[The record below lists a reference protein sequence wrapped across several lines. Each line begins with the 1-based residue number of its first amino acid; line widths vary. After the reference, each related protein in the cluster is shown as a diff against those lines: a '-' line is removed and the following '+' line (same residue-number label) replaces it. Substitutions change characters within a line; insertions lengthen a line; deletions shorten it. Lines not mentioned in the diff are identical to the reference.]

1 MSWRRPLRDA
11 RHDARH
17 DARRHDPGS
26 PGDHKSA
33 AGYDWAGD
41 GGCDA
46 PANPGHGASQSAIG
60 PNIAPDAAHLA
71 AHFNALVE
79 QHAAK
84 LLGVAA
90 AIVGMADAEDVVQEA
105 IVRAWQAWPTLR
117 DREAFSA
124 WLLRITVNVG
134 RDWLRGRF
142 GTHRRLTEPFGD
154 AEAEVGPALFA
165 DDPGASD
172 HAAALDLRRAIS
184 QLAGELRVVVA
195 LRYYAGLD
203 ATEIGNALG
212 MPSATVRTR
221 LRRALRVLRE
231 RLAESGA
238 HRAVRAYE
246 EDRHV

>member
-1 MSWRRPLRDA
+1 MSWRRPL
-11 RHDARH
+11 H
-17 DARRHDPGS
+17 DARRDPGS
-26 PGDHKSA
+26 PGDPISA
-33 AGYDWAGD
+33 TGYDGD
-41 GGCDA
+41 RVARCDA
-46 PANPGHGASQSAIG
+46 PANPGRGAPQSAIG
-60 PNIAPDAAHLA
+60 PDAAHLA

-79 QHAAK
+79 QHAAR

-117 DREAFSA
+117 DREAFPA

-154 AEAEVGPALFA
+154 GEAEIPAALFA

-184 QLAGELRVVVA
+184 QLDGDLRVVVA

-231 RLAESGA
+231 RLAESGMHKAVQA
-238 HRAVRAYE
+238 HE